1 MKRIIPLS
9 KEQIALVEEN
19 LSVIDTVIFS
29 RIIIDKKKFGMD
41 YDELYQEG
49 ALLLCNAAMK
59 YDKRKNDSFKAF
71 AFIVIRNGLVS
82 YCKKMSKKN
91 KTFLE
96 YTEKIIKSAE
106 TDMSDTIMQ
115 NKIIELDVLFFL
127 EDLRK
132 NYTGSAR
139 LGIEALIWKVKGL
152 SGSEIA
158 DKYNVTPNLVGAWIS
173 RAVKKLQNDSVFNL
187 YMEDLLDKKAS

>member
-9 KEQIALVEEN
+9 REQIALVEQN
-19 LSVIDTVIFS
+19 ISIINTVIFS
-29 RIIIDKKKFGMD
+29 RIIIDKSKFGME

-49 ALLLCNAAMK
+49 ALLLCNAALQ
-59 YDKRKNDSFKAF
+59 YDKNRNDSFKAF

-91 KTFLE
+91 KALLE
-96 YTEKIIKSAE
+96 YTEKLKKSAE
-106 TDMSDTIMQ
+106 ITMPDTIMQ
-115 NKIIELDVLFFL
+115 NKIIEFDVLFFL
-127 EDLRK
+127 EALRK
-132 NYTGSAR
+132 KYTGSAR

-152 SGSEIA
+152 TGSEIA

-173 RAVKKLQNDSVFNL
+173 RAVKKLQDDSVFNL
-187 YMEDLLDKKAS
+187 YMEDYLNQKAS